1 MMIDIKY
8 CRTML
13 LFSFILF
20 FGGYQLDAIKPK
32 TKRSKPLEKLEK
44 LVKDNER
51 MISNEKKSIS
61 DINSD
66 NKKSFAYKIKIQSGD
81 YSLNIETNCLND
93 SLSPDEAGYTYPV
106 TKQMLI
112 FQYKNRILNSFNHPV
127 VNCKRELKN
136 GKKVEVLENEII
148 QMGILH
154 GKNGV
159 IYYVEGNSCNTCSE
173 FEGFYSLKGET
184 LWHNYT
190 YYKTS
195 DVQWIESVN
204 NYNSM
209 IKKYGIENRDIE
221 MVCVLPIEKR
231 NERFKT
237 RIIKPVGGKWC
248 QSPISA
254 RIR

>member
-1 MMIDIKY
+1 MNDIKY
-8 CRTML
+8 CSTIL
-13 LFSFILF
+13 SISFILF
-20 FGGYQLDAIKPK
+20 FCGYQSDAIKPK
-32 TKRSKPLEKLEK
+32 TKRSNLLENHEI

-51 MISNEKKSIS
+51 MISNGKKSIS

-66 NKKSFAYKIKIQSGD
+66 NKKSFTYKIKIQSGD
-81 YSLNIETNCLND
+81 YSLSIETTCLND
-93 SLSPDEAGYTYPV
+93 SLSPEEAGYTYPV

-136 GKKVEVLENEII
+136 GKKVEALENEII

-154 GKNGV
+154 EKNYI
-159 IYYVEGNSCNTCSE
+159 IYYVEGNSCNACSE

-190 YYKTS
+190 YYKIS
-195 DVQWIESVN
+195 DVQWTKSVN

-209 IKKYGIENRDIE
+209 IKKYGIENRNIE
-221 MVCVLPIEKR
+221 MVRVLPIEKR
-231 NERFKT
+231 NERFET
-237 RIIKPVGGKWC
+237 RIIKPVIK
-248 QSPISA
+248 
-254 RIR
+254 